1 MQRPSHPLE
10 LQPQSL
16 RRRTDPA
23 SLGFQTTRDL
33 PAPEGMVGQDRA
45 LEAIDFALEIQE
57 SRYNLF
63 VAGPPGSGR
72 LTAVMT
78 AVERIARERPAPQ
91 DWCYVYSFEQPEEPR
106 AIPLPPGKG
115 REFARDVDAFIDN
128 ARREMRRAF
137 SSDSTRQKRD
147 TLLNDIEEERKTI
160 IASVRRDARTLGF
173 LLEFGPS
180 SVAIQPAPPG
190 QIRRWRSSSAS

>member
-16 RRRTDPA
+16 RRRTDPT

-78 AVERIARERPAPQ
+78 AVERISRERPAPQ

-137 SSDSTRQKRD
+137 SSDSHT
-147 TLLNDIEEERKTI
+147 TET
-160 IASVRRDARTLGF
+160 
-173 LLEFGPS
+173 
-180 SVAIQPAPPG
+180 
-190 QIRRWRSSSAS
+190 

>member
-16 RRRTDPA
+16 RRRTDPT

-72 LTAVMT
+72 LTAVTT

-106 AIPLPPGKG
+106 SEQRPGLPGPPAPADV
-115 REFARDVDAFIDN
+115 ARDPRGADDPA
-128 ARREMRRAF
+128 ARDRLTGRPPRTRRRA
-137 SSDSTRQKRD
+137 SR
-147 TLLNDIEEERKTI
+147 
-160 IASVRRDARTLGF
+160 
-173 LLEFGPS
+173 
-180 SVAIQPAPPG
+180 
-190 QIRRWRSSSAS
+190 

>member
-33 PAPEGMVGQDRA
+33 PAPEGMIGQDRA
-45 LEAIDFALEIQE
+45 LEAIDFALQIQE

-78 AVERIARERPAPQ
+78 AVERAARARRAPQ
-91 DWCYVYSFEQPEEPR
+91 DWCYVYSFEHPEEPR
-106 AIPLPPGKG
+106 AVPLPPSKG
-115 REFARDVDAFIDN
+115 RGFARDIDAFVAS
-128 ARREMRRAF
+128 ARREMRRAYAAEGA
-137 SSDSTRQKRD
+137 RQQRD
-147 TLLNDIEEERKTI
+147 TLLKD
-160 IASVRRDARTLGF
+160 L
-173 LLEFGPS
+173 
-180 SVAIQPAPPG
+180 
-190 QIRRWRSSSAS
+190 